1 VKVADERKSFKI
13 EDAKLVFRNF
23 EGKESQFNRKGD
35 RNFCVILPD
44 DVAAQMAVD
53 GWNIRSLDP
62 REEGDT
68 ATPYI
73 QVAVNFDNRPPRI
86 VLLTSTTRTSL
97 DQNSVE
103 TLDWAD
109 IQTADLIGN
118 GYEWTVNGKSGV
130 KAYLQ
135 TLFVT
140 IVEDELERKY
150 AYYADAPED

>member
-1 VKVADERKSFKI
+1 
-13 EDAKLVFRNF
+13 
-23 EGKESQFNRKGD
+23 
-35 RNFCVILPD
+35 
-44 DVAAQMAVD
+44 MAVD
-53 GWNIRSLDP
+53 GWNIRTLDP

-97 DQNSVE
+97 DKDSVE

-109 IQTADLIGN
+109 IQTADLIAN

-150 AYYADAPED
+150 SYYAAAPPEED